1 MLGEVRPLEEG
12 AGEQC
17 ATTGGINPGALL
29 DISAAPEGPV
39 HVETADSDSDST
51 ITASDDENDDS
62 ADAPAEL
69 TQPDPEILASEPYAI
84 VDIAPS
90 DIEFS
95 KFFEWVHRHM
105 HVLLGFPA
113 ISSRDSPVLFAAQL
127 EPPKREQV
135 FLALSSDPAS

>member
-1 MLGEVRPLEEG
+1 MNS
-12 AGEQC
+12 

-51 ITASDDENDDS
+51 ITTSDDENDDS
-62 ADAPAEL
+62 ADAPAKL
-69 TQPDPEILASEPYAI
+69 TQPDPEILASVPYAN

-95 KFFEWVHRHM
+95 ELFEWVHRHM
-105 HVLLGFPA
+105 HFLLGAVRTAEARTSF
-113 ISSRDSPVLFAAQL
+113 SSNIVRS
-127 EPPKREQV
+127 REHW
-135 FLALSSDPAS
+135 LG